1 MDTLTPVQILV
12 IVTSIILIIII
23 SLRVTYRQYFAN
35 VGHYTIP
42 TLGNIYNN
50 LQKMTVTSGF
60 ETEPSSEEPSSEEP
74 SSEEPSS
81 EEPMS
86 KEAFDE
92 PSSEEQNSEEPRSEE
107 DPDQKLANMYKIK
120 KYNLTF
126 PKLKLVSDTR
136 PKKIS
141 KQPNLQN
148 ILDNLSG

>member
-1 MDTLTPVQILV
+1 MDTLTPVQILA

-23 SLRVTYRQYFAN
+23 SLRVTCRQYFAN

-74 SSEEPSS
+74 SSEEP
-81 EEPMS
+81 MS

-92 PSSEEQNSEEPRSEE
+92 PSSEEPNSEEPRSEE

>member
-1 MDTLTPVQILV
+1 MDTLTPVQILA

-50 LQKMTVTSGF
+50 LQKMTVPSGF
-60 ETEPSSEEPSSEEP
+60 KADPSSEEPSSEEP
-74 SSEEPSS
+74 SSEEPS
-81 EEPMS
+81 
-86 KEAFDE
+86 
-92 PSSEEQNSEEPRSEE
+92 SEEPRSEE

-126 PKLKLVSDTR
+126 PKLNLVSDTR
-136 PKKIS
+136 PKKIG
-141 KQPNLQN
+141 KKPDLQN